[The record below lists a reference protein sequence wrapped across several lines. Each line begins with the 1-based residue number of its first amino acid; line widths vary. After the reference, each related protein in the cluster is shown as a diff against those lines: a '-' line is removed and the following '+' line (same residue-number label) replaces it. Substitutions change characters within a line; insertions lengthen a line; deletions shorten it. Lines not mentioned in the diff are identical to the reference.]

1 MARDH
6 SIRSLLRGLSIMEVL
21 NGRNGATLSEVVE
34 ATRLNRGTA
43 YRMLETLCG
52 AGYVR
57 RDAQNSGYWL
67 SPKVRALSDGYHE
80 ESWIAE
86 IAQPRMDAL
95 SQEIVWPL
103 TLATPLG
110 IHIIIRAVT
119 QSPLTFVH
127 VALGGRLPMV
137 GSAAGRVHL
146 AFIGASQR
154 RLLLDLIRRSSDD
167 PRDAPVH
174 RPAELAKI
182 VEKVEKDGYAFYGAD
197 RRFSTCAV
205 PIFSQRRNIASLVMR
220 FPTMALRQTDV
231 VKRYLPLVRKCAR
244 EIGEEFDQPVL
255 AREGSG
261 AVRKPARV
269 A

>member
-21 NGRNGATLSEVVE
+21 NGRNGATLSDVVE
-34 ATRLNRGTA
+34 ATGLNRGTA
-43 YRMLETLCG
+43 YRMLETLCS

-57 RDAQNSGYWL
+57 RDTQNSGYWL

-86 IAQPRMDAL
+86 IAQPRMDVL

-103 TLATPLG
+103 TLATALG
-110 IHIIIRAVT
+110 TQIVIRAIT

-127 VALGGRLPMV
+127 VAIGGRLPMV

-146 AFIGASQR
+146 SFMEAPQR
-154 RLLLDLIRRSSDD
+154 RLLLDLIRRSSEDS
-167 PRDAPVH
+167 RDAPAQ
-174 RPAELAKI
+174 RPSEMAKI
-182 VEKVEKDGYAFYGAD
+182 IEKVQKDGYAFYGAD

-205 PIFSQRRNIASLVMR
+205 PIFSRKKCIASLVMR

-244 EIGEEFDQPVL
+244 EIGDEFDLPL
-255 AREGSG
+255 IARDSTP
-261 AVRKPARV
+261 ATRKVRV